1 MKIQLFKIV
10 IFTRKSTA
18 CSARNNCQ
26 KIYHPNT
33 IYRKDINLVWYYTA
47 GMLNDIYIYY
57 FIVIS
62 GPSCCER
69 RCKSHDPNPLLERFV
84 GIYFVHAAQW

>member
-26 KIYHPNT
+26 KIIHHPKNLKNLKKNIGTHLVCFNT
-33 IYRKDINLVWYYTA
+33 DLVCCRVFYPSKIEAFSLVNLPDFLRLPIENNFAT
-47 GMLNDIYIYY
+47 DQPYI
-57 FIVIS
+57 
-62 GPSCCER
+62 G
-69 RCKSHDPNPLLERFV
+69 
-84 GIYFVHAAQW
+84 